1 MNRLPGWEPESWG
14 YHGDDGNAFCSHGPG
29 KSYGP
34 QFAAN
39 DVIGCGVDFN
49 NRSAFFTKNGV
60 NLGIPTIWEGRRI
73 HADSSMFLGTAFRE
87 IKAGKLYPAVGMKRL
102 GEHVRVNFGQEE
114 FIFDIA
120 SHMKVCYGCE
130 P

>member
-34 QFAAN
+34 QFTAN
-39 DVIGCGVDFN
+39 DVIGCGVNFN

-60 NLGIPTIWEGRRI
+60 HLGMRTIREGHRI
-73 HADSSMFLGTAFRE
+73 HTDGS
-87 IKAGKLYPAVGMKRL
+87 
-102 GEHVRVNFGQEE
+102 
-114 FIFDIA
+114 IFFF
-120 SHMKVCYGCE
+120 
-130 P
+130 